1 MTTKKLLPL
10 LLLALAAPVLAA
22 PKKIEADLLLKS
34 ATVVDVT
41 NGRLLHGKAVLTRG
55 SRILAV
61 VDEKQLGAYAPN
73 RTIALAGRFIIPGL
87 WDSHVHFGGGAVLI
101 EDNKRLLPL
110 YLAHGI
116 TTVRDC
122 AGDLTET
129 VLQWRAQI
137 NAGSLQGPTIFAAGA
152 KLEGYKPLWKGTIE
166 VGTPA
171 EVSLALD
178 GLQAQQ
184 VDFIK
189 ITENTLKPEIY
200 LDALRQAK
208 ARGLRT
214 SAHLPGQVTLA
225 QASEAGLGTVEH
237 ISYLLRAA
245 TPHEAELTAQVAA
258 GQISGRAAAEQS
270 LASFDEATARAAFR
284 KMAAAGT
291 AVVPT
296 LSISRVTAY
305 LDQDDHSQDEFLK
318 YLGPKLRATYDWR
331 VKRAA
336 LDSPEQIAYRHANFE
351 RAASLLPLLAQ
362 AGVSIIAGTDAGWL
376 NSFDYPG
383 QALHDEIALYVKYG
397 LTPLQ
402 ALQSAVLAGPRFLG
416 KLDQYGDL
424 ASGKKADIVVLDA
437 NPLEDIAAT
446 RKIRAVVAKGE
457 WLDREKLD
465 QMLIEVKQWVEQQ
478 PQ

>member
-1 MTTKKLLPL
+1 MYSFSSSSLSV
-10 LLLALAAPVLAA
+10 LALFSMLVSSSASAAAPD
-22 PKKIEADLLLKS
+22 KIEADLLLKQ
-34 ATVVDVT
+34 ATVVDVS
-41 NGRLLHGKAVLTRG
+41 NGRLLQGKAVLTRG

-61 VDEKQLGAYAPN
+61 VDEKELGRY
-73 RTIALAGRFIIPGL
+73 IIPGL
-87 WDSHVHFGGGAVLI
+87 WDSHMHFGGGEALI
-101 EDNKRLLPL
+101 EENKRLLPL

-122 AGDLTET
+122 AGDLTAS

-166 VGTPA
+166 VGTPL

-178 GLQAQQ
+178 GLEAEQ
-184 VDFIK
+184 VDFVK
-189 ITENTLKPEIY
+189 ITENTMKPEIY
-200 LDALRQAK
+200 LDALRQAR

-214 SAHLPGQVTLA
+214 SAHLPGQLTLA

-237 ISYLLRAA
+237 ITYLLRAA
-245 TPHEAELTAQVAA
+245 TPREAELTAQVAA
-258 GQISGRAAAEQS
+258 GEISGRAAAEQS
-270 LASFDEATARAAFR
+270 LASFDEATARSAFAKLAAS
-284 KMAAAGT
+284 GT

-296 LSISRVTAY
+296 LAISRITAY
-305 LDQDDHSQDEFLK
+305 LDQDDHSRDEFLQ

-336 LDSPEQIAYRHANFE
+336 LDSPAQIEWRHANVE
-351 RAASLLPLLAQ
+351 RAASLLPLLQQ
-362 AGVSIIAGTDAGWL
+362 AGVTIIAGTDAGFL

-383 QALHDEIALYVKYG
+383 QALHDEMALYVKYG

-416 KLDQYGDL
+416 KLDRYGDL
-424 ASGKKADIVVLDA
+424 AAGKLADLVVLDA
-437 NPLEDIAAT
+437 NPLEDIGAT
-446 RKIRAVVAKGE
+446 RKIRAVMAKGE
-457 WLDREKLD
+457 WLDRERLD
-465 QMLIEVKQWVEQQ
+465 RMLAEVRQWVREQ

>member
-61 VDEKQLGAYAPN
+61 VDEKQLRAYAPTK
-73 RTIALAGRFIIPGL
+73 TIALAGRFIIPGL
-87 WDSHVHFGGGAVLI
+87 WDSHVHFGGGAELI

-178 GLQAQQ
+178 GLQAEQ

-258 GQISGRAAAEQS
+258 GQISDRAAAEQS